1 MAIDKSFIG
10 RETEDRF
17 IDVEKGQL
25 ALFAMATGQTDPI
38 YSDENAAKAAG
49 LPGIPLPPTFV
60 FSLGNLAQSKEFSIA
75 DMGINLPAV
84 LHGEQNFTYH
94 HPIFSGDR
102 IRLRSKVVDIYD
114 KKGGALDFIVQDTT
128 AHNQNDELCVTAR
141 TVIVVRN

>member
-1 MAIDKSFIG
+1 MAIDKKYIG
-10 RETEDRF
+10 VETEDRF
-17 IDVEKGQL
+17 IDVEAGQL
-25 ALFAMATGQTDPI
+25 KLFAMATGQTDPI
-38 YSDENAAKAAG
+38 YCDNDAAKAAG

-94 HPIFSGDR
+94 KPIYAGDR
-102 IRLRSKVVDIYD
+102 IRLKSKVVDIYD